1 MADPWLNA
9 FDLAGLHAINGFV
22 GNFALDHLVKQAEE
36 NPLFR
41 GALFMTAF
49 WGLWFAAIGDRAAR
63 REKLLNIVFAVVAS
77 IVVAR
82 AISLIFPFRLR
93 PMYTDGIGFL
103 PLPFP
108 VHYNLEDW
116 SAFPSDTGAY
126 FFAIAA
132 GFWAFSRPLSVVA
145 MLYTVSYIALPRI
158 YLGIHWPSDL
168 IAGCAVGA
176 IVAPLVVNSPLATRW
191 LSRPLIEFAALRP
204 GFFYAGFFLFTFEMV
219 PLFTDARGI
228 FHGLMLMA
236 RKYELPTAAV
246 VAFTGVAV
254 LGTLAALVW
263 YVARTRREARALAQ
277 PAPSDPTLPL
287 SSAARR
293 ASA

>member
-1 MADPWLNA
+1 MADPWLNT
-9 FDLAGLHAINGFV
+9 FDLTILHWINGYA

-77 IVVAR
+77 IMVAR
-82 AISLIFPFRLR
+82 AISLVVPFRLR
-93 PMYTDGIGFL
+93 PMYTDGAGFI

-116 SAFPSDTGAY
+116 SSFPSDTGAY
-126 FFAIAA
+126 FFAIAV
-132 GFWAFSRPLSVVA
+132 GFWSFSRTLSIAA
-145 MLYTVSYIALPRI
+145 MIYCIGYIALPRV
-158 YLGIHWPSDL
+158 YLGLHWPSDL

-176 IVAPLVVNSPLATRW
+176 VVAPLVVNSRLVTRGI
-191 LSRPLIEFAALRP
+191 SRPLMEFAALRP

-236 RKYELPTAAV
+236 RKYQLPTATVAAATAAAV
-246 VAFTGVAV
+246 
-254 LGTLAALVW
+254 LAALAAIGW
-263 YVARTRREARALAQ
+263 FVARTRREARACRTLT
-277 PAPSDPTLPL
+277 APCAAAIS
-287 SSAARR
+287 SSAP
-293 ASA
+293 

>member
-9 FDLAGLHAINGFV
+9 FDLTVLHWINGYA

-41 GALFMTAF
+41 GALFITAF
-49 WGLWFAAIGDRAAR
+49 WALWFAAIGDRAAR
-63 REKLLNIVFAVVAS
+63 REKLLNVIFAVVAS

-82 AISLIFPFRLR
+82 AISLVFPFRLR
-93 PMYTDGIGFL
+93 PMYADGAGFI

-116 SAFPSDTGAY
+116 SSFPSDTGAY
-126 FFAIAA
+126 FFAIAV
-132 GFWAFSRPLSVVA
+132 GFWGFSRTLSVAA
-145 MLYTVSYIALPRI
+145 MIYCISYIALPRI
-158 YLGIHWPSDL
+158 YLGLHWPSDL

-176 IVAPLVVNSPLATRW
+176 LIALLIVNNALVTRW
-191 LSRPLIEFAALRP
+191 VSRPLIEFSTLRP
-204 GFFYAGFFLFTFEMV
+204 GLFYSGFFLFTFEMV
-219 PLFTDARGI
+219 PLFSDARGI

-246 VAFTGVAV
+246 VALTGAAV
-254 LGTLAALVW
+254 LVALVAIVW
-263 YVARTRREARALAQ
+263 YVARTRRRAGAVAVPIEAE
-277 PAPSDPTLPL
+277 STVPL
-287 SSAARR
+287 SSVARQ